1 MKGKSFLFNSSFIF
15 FAIYFGFT
23 FGLGVIRQCTY
34 IHFKGF
40 LCSDNF
46 QAESHMRVVGQ
57 RQRKGT
63 VTIEVT
69 GQKDSLCIRY
79 TGQIEIIIST
89 IGVNIEINTGG

>member
-1 MKGKSFLFNSSFIF
+1 M
-15 FAIYFGFT
+15 
-23 FGLGVIRQCTY
+23 Y

-40 LCSDNF
+40 LCSDTF